1 MSFQDDPVYKNGVM
15 VLTDEVKDTN
25 DFIDAKGCR
34 LYTFP
39 LKASPDSRVTLYS
52 LKMGKFHKLIEY
64 KG

>member
-1 MSFQDDPVYKNGVM
+1 M